1 MIFLLLWS
9 VSAAGAQ
16 DLDHLARGPDEEA
29 ILTHVSALSGASWA
43 EVGDRVMRLESR
55 HVAHADNAHAVDWI
69 AEQLDA
75 VDGVEVWTEEFALG
89 AETRANVVAELAGS
103 EPELPAV
110 LVTAHLDSTASA
122 TEGWDA
128 EVDPAPG
135 ADDDASGIAAVLEV
149 ARLMAAEPGGWR
161 HTVRFV
167 LFNAEEVGLVGSEAY
182 VADALS
188 RGEEIAV
195 VLQLDPVGYNPGGA
209 DLLWFS
215 FDTVSAQHAD
225 AIEGL
230 ALDLEDDLA
239 LPLRVDGIDEA
250 AIGGDD
256 RSDHYPFWQAGIP
269 ALHFASFPQPP
280 EYPTIEDDLDVVD
293 PAFPAAVAGVV
304 AAYAASVAEAGAAPR
319 PDEADGTRACGT
331 VSSHRAPVSAAPL
344 AVSALVWLSLARR
357 RPSLRSGTSR

>member
-1 MIFLLLWS
+1 MLLLVWS
-9 VSAAGAQ
+9 VATAGVQ
-16 DLDHLARGPDEEA
+16 DLDHLASGPDEEA
-29 ILTHVSALSGASWA
+29 VLAHVSALSGASWA

-55 HVAHADNAHAVDWI
+55 HVAHADNVHAVDWI
-69 AEQLDA
+69 AEQLDDLA
-75 VDGVEVWTEEFALG
+75 GVEVWTEDFALD

-122 TEGWDA
+122 SEGWDA
-128 EVDPAPG
+128 ETDPAPG

-161 HTVRFV
+161 RTVRFV

-182 VADALS
+182 VADALT

-215 FDTVSAQHAD
+215 FDTVSAQHAE
-225 AIEGL
+225 AIERL
-230 ALDLEDDLA
+230 ALDLEDHLA

-250 AIGGDD
+250 AIGGDA

-280 EYPTIEDDLDVVD
+280 EYHTTEDDIDVVD
-293 PAFPAAVAGVV
+293 PVFTAAVAGVV
-304 AAYAASVAEAGAAPR
+304 AAYAASIAEAGPAPQA
-319 PDEADGTRACGT
+319 DEADGSRACGAVSAGLQT
-331 VSSHRAPVSAAPL
+331 VSAPAL
-344 AVSALVWLSLARR
+344 LVSALVWLSLARR
-357 RPSLRSGTSR
+357 RPSPRSGTSR